1 MSARTKC
8 GRRPVRHV
16 GAWGATVA
24 VLTLAAA
31 CHAHPEPSNGRLA
44 DVSSSP
50 SSTRGH
56 ETGAPTAGGSPT
68 TTSAA
73 VEATEAAAAETAYRQ
88 FWRVSRTFD
97 RRYPQRSWRHVLG
110 EVAADPALSLVL
122 AQATAQ
128 ARNRIVLYGSV
139 VPHPAVTLRGRA
151 RASVRDCQDASR
163 AGQADAVTARRRTV
177 GVARNPI
184 TAALALGADG
194 RWRVASVDFPGGSC

>member
-16 GAWGATVA
+16 GARGATVA

-31 CHAHPEPSNGRLA
+31 CHAHPEPFNGRPG
-44 DVSSSP
+44 DVSPSP

-56 ETGAPTAGGSPT
+56 ETGLPTAGGSR

-73 VEATEAAAAETAYRQ
+73 VEAAEAAAAAAAYTR

-128 ARNRIVLYGSV
+128 ARNRITLYGTV
-139 VPHPAVTLRGRA
+139 VPHPTVTLRGGA
-151 RASVRDCQDASR
+151 RAGVRDCQDASR
-163 AGQADAVTARRRTV
+163 AGQADAVTGRRRTV